1 MTRWLVAFWI
11 ATVLL
16 CTGMAVPGTA
26 LAASPVGEAWA
37 VAAPHLPQADE
48 ADAAASEGPSPD
60 ATDSDQ
66 QEPPTPENAWD
77 GAELL
82 GLHPAAPTAATR
94 SHGPPAFFLASLPQ
108 PYLEGPQ
115 RPPRAT
121 ALTA

>member
-26 LAASPVGEAWA
+26 LAASPVG
-37 VAAPHLPQADE
+37 VAFTVALADSRQAGE
-48 ADAAASEGPSPD
+48 ADLAASDGQSLP
-60 ATDSDQ
+60 AIDSEQ
-66 QEPPTPENAWD
+66 REPPAPENAWD

-82 GLHPAAPTAATR
+82 GPHPAVPTTATR
-94 SHGPPAFFLASLPQ
+94 SQGPPAFFLASLPQ